1 MPKGLCW
8 LHEVLNQSRL
18 DEFSLKIRYVHLE
31 KNWIYGTC
39 SDHYSRILWKDLMVE
54 WLLLLFRLSLS
65 CVLVPPSVRCPAR
78 LSCFYVWC
86 WSREKLLLLN
96 SYQCKSMTCSPLLVM
111 VFTRHY
117 LVNCLIAFFFSFFQ
131 KVLKDLNSLLL
142 IQKSERKSINIII
155 LDRDDKMI
163 K

>member
-1 MPKGLCW
+1 
-8 LHEVLNQSRL
+8 
-18 DEFSLKIRYVHLE
+18 
-31 KNWIYGTC
+31 
-39 SDHYSRILWKDLMVE
+39 
-54 WLLLLFRLSLS
+54 
-65 CVLVPPSVRCPAR
+65 
-78 LSCFYVWC
+78 
-86 WSREKLLLLN
+86 
-96 SYQCKSMTCSPLLVM
+96 MTCSPLLVM